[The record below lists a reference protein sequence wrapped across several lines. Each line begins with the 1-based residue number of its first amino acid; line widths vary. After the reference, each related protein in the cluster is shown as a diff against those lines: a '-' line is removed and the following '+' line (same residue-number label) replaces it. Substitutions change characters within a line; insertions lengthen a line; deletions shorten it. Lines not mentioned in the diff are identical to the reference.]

1 MVAFH
6 DRRDGVVKNINN
18 PDQFGS
24 SQEQVEETATQMGLQ
39 GIKDPFTGTV
49 HVDLS
54 DPKHPFW
61 MPMGSDN

>member
-1 MVAFH
+1 MVDFH
-6 DRRDGVVKNINN
+6 DRRDGQMKNINN

-24 SQEQVEETATQMGLQ
+24 PTEQVEETALQMGLQ
-39 GIKDPFTGTV
+39 GVRDPFTGTV

-61 MPMGSDN
+61 KKVGE

>member
-1 MVAFH
+1 MVDFH
-6 DRRDGVVKNINN
+6 DRRDGQLKDINN

-24 SQEQVEETATQMGLQ
+24 PKEQVEETVLQMGLQ
-39 GIKDPFTGTV
+39 GVRDPFTDTV

-61 MPMGSDN
+61 KKVGE